1 MADVTVDSMGRDSDM
16 SMLHLMTANAD
27 FAQKALDA
35 FSALRAAR
43 ATGVGSKMLDA
54 RNAWD
59 ALCKAFGRS

>member
-1 MADVTVDSMGRDSDM
+1 M